1 MTTSDHLGELSP
13 GRLKLWRLLLAERLA
28 SCDFPLLGQADIFY
42 EPLSGT
48 KQSDHA
54 SYMPRAEDPV
64 LVQIRRPRQVGA
76 PGAFFFLN
84 TANQAV
90 QRSYLLADLG
100 INESVYVYEWKDSS
114 SRETEEVATKISV
127 TLPPH
132 HSALY
137 FFSAE
142 PIKEV
147 PIQLPS

>member
-1 MTTSDHLGELSP
+1 VLLRERFHDLSDEEIKSLALYAGMTGGVMTTSDHLGELSP
-13 GRLKLWRLLLAERLA
+13 GRLKLWRLLLAERRA

-76 PGAFFFLN
+76 PGPFFFLN
-84 TANQAV
+84 TANQAP

-100 INESVYVYEWKDSS
+100 INEAVYVYE
-114 SRETEEVATKISV
+114 
-127 TLPPH
+127 
-132 HSALY
+132 
-137 FFSAE
+137 
-142 PIKEV
+142 
-147 PIQLPS
+147 